1 MKDKINWERERQ
13 REISERTR
21 SEKGKKKTLSASF
34 ITIIICIASR
44 LLTALIFHLNPAKMK
59 KDP

>member
-21 SEKGKKKTLSASF
+21 SEKGKKKHFQRVLLLSSF
-34 ITIIICIASR
+34 V
-44 LLTALIFHLNPAKMK
+44 
-59 KDP
+59 